1 VSPKSVVIVGGGLIG
16 LTSAL
21 TLHERGASVALVD
34 CARLGSGAARGNA
47 GFLSPTLLSPLPGP
61 GMLRTAAMALATRDG
76 PLRIRPRAVPSMLR
90 WSIGFVRAA
99 NGPRFHAGQ
108 TALAAL
114 SRDLDDRL
122 TELAA
127 LGVDV
132 SPGKDIVVPFHDVT
146 FAERFHAELQRMGP
160 LGIPGPGELLD
171 GKGVRTVV
179 PALTDHVRAGFV
191 LPGNRTVDP
200 GRYVDS
206 LIVALRSREVMLL
219 EHRQITGFDVIGDR
233 VRAVRTSGG
242 SLAADEVVLAAGA
255 GIRSLG
261 RMLALRLEVVAGQG
275 YNVALATSPRLA
287 HPVIV
292 EEAHAVATPFADRIR
307 VGGTVEFAGD
317 TPAFDVRRVDAILR
331 SMRRFLD
338 LDWESRREA
347 WAGSRPMSADGLP
360 LIGRTRRF
368 ANVVIAG
375 GHGMYGLT
383 LAPSTARAVA
393 ELIVDGRPSTDLAA
407 FDPDR

>member
-1 VSPKSVVIVGGGLIG
+1 MAVTSVVVVGGGLIG

-21 TLHERGASVALVD
+21 ALHERGASVALVD
-34 CARLGSGAARGNA
+34 CAGLGSGAARGNA
-47 GFLSPTLLSPLPGP
+47 GFLCPTLLSPLPGP
-61 GMLRTAAMALATRDG
+61 GMVRTAATALARRDG

-90 WSIGFVRAA
+90 WSVGFLRAA
-99 NGPRFHAGQ
+99 NQSRFHAGQ
-108 TALAAL
+108 AALAELAL
-114 SRDLDDRL
+114 DLDDRL
-122 TELAA
+122 NELTA

-132 SPGKDIVVPFHDVT
+132 PPGNDIVVPFHDGRL
-146 FAERFHAELQRMGP
+146 AERFHAELQRIGA
-160 LGIPGPGELLD
+160 LGVPAPGELLD
-171 GKGVRTVV
+171 GEGIRTVV

-191 LPGNRTVDP
+191 LPGNRAIEP

-206 LIVALRSREVMLL
+206 LIAALSARDVALL

-242 SLAADEVVLAAGA
+242 NLTADEVVLAAGA

-261 RMLALRLEVVAGQG
+261 QMLGLRLEVVPGQG
-275 YNVALATSPRLA
+275 YNVALATSTRLA

-307 VGGTVEFAGD
+307 LGGTVEFAGD
-317 TPAFDVRRVDAILR
+317 SPPFDPRRVDAILR
-331 SMRRFLD
+331 SMRPFLD
-338 LDWESRREA
+338 VDWASRREA

-360 LIGRTRRF
+360 LIGRTRRL
-368 ANVVIAG
+368 ANVVVAG

-393 ELIVDGRPSTDLAA
+393 ELIVDGRPSTELAA

>member
-1 VSPKSVVIVGGGLIG
+1 VPPKSVVIVGGGLIG

-21 TLHERGASVALVD
+21 ALHERGASVTVVD

-61 GMLRTAAMALATRDG
+61 GMLHTAARALVTRDG

-90 WSIGFVRAA
+90 WGVGFVRAA

-114 SRDLDDRL
+114 GRDLDDRL
-122 TELAA
+122 AELAA
-127 LGVDV
+127 LDVDV
-132 SPGKDIVVPFHDVT
+132 SRGREVVVPFNDPAL
-146 FAERFHAELQRMGP
+146 AEHFHAELDRMEP
-160 LGIPGPGELLD
+160 LGVPGPGELLD
-171 GKGVRTVV
+171 GDGVRAVV

-191 LPGNRTVDP
+191 LPGNRAADP
-200 GRYVDS
+200 ERYVDS
-206 LIVALRSREVMLL
+206 LIAALRSRDVALL
-219 EHRQITGFDVIGDR
+219 EHQRINGFDVTGNR

-242 SLAADEVVLAAGA
+242 SLAAEEVVLAAGA
-255 GIRSLG
+255 GIRALG
-261 RMLALRLEVVAGQG
+261 RMLELRLEVIAGQG
-275 YNVALATSPRLA
+275 YNVALATSERLA

-307 VGGTVEFAGD
+307 LGGTVEFAGD
-317 TPAFDVRRVDAILR
+317 SPAFDARRVDAILR
-331 SMRRFLD
+331 SMRAFLD
-338 LDWESRREA
+338 LDWESRRQA

-360 LIGRTRRF
+360 LIGRARRY
-368 ANVVIAG
+368 ANVVVAG

-383 LAPSTARAVA
+383 LAPPTAHAVA
-393 ELIVDGRPSTDLAA
+393 ELVVDGRSSTELAA

>member
-1 VSPKSVVIVGGGLIG
+1 MKSVVIVGGGLIG

-21 TLHERGASVALVD
+21 ALHERGASVTLIDRAE
-34 CARLGSGAARGNA
+34 LGSGAARGNA
-47 GFLSPTLLSPLPGP
+47 GFLCPTLLSPLPGP
-61 GMLRTAAMALATRDG
+61 GMLHTAAKALVTRDG
-76 PLRIRPRAVPSMLR
+76 PLRIHPRAVPSMLR
-90 WSIGFVRAA
+90 WSIGFLGAA
-99 NGPRFHAGQ
+99 NRRCFDTGQ

-114 SRDLDDRL
+114 GRELDDRV
-122 TELAA
+122 TELVA

-132 SPGKDIVVPFHDVT
+132 SRSKDIVVPFHDAT
-146 FAERFHAELQRMGP
+146 LAGRFHAELQHVGT
-160 LGIPGPGELLD
+160 LGVPGPGELLD
-171 GKGVRTVV
+171 GEGVRALV

-191 LPGNRTVDP
+191 LPGNRAIDP

-206 LIVALRSREVMLL
+206 LIVALRTRGVTLL

-233 VRAVRTSGG
+233 VRAVRTDGG
-242 SLAADEVVLAAGA
+242 SLAADEVVLSAGA

-261 RMLALRLEVVAGQG
+261 RMLALRVEVIAGQG
-275 YNVALATSPRLA
+275 YNVALATSERLG
-287 HPVIV
+287 HPVIM

-307 VGGTVEFAGD
+307 LGGTVEFAGD
-317 TPAFDVRRVDAILR
+317 SPRFDARRVDAVLR
-331 SMRRFLD
+331 SMRPFLD

-360 LIGRTRRF
+360 LIGRTRRYR
-368 ANVVIAG
+368 NVVIAG

-383 LAPSTARAVA
+383 LAPSTAQAVA
-393 ELIVDGRPSTDLAA
+393 ELIVDGRPSIDLAA